1 MGTREGQPP
10 AEHPGESKFEE
21 IERMGREELIRI
33 LLKLNRYATIQF
45 PRAASGVAGNKE
57 RRAQHHAILR
67 VRVYRVWE
75 EI

>member
-21 IERMGREELIRI
+21 IERKGREELPRI
-33 LLKLNRYATIQF
+33 LLKLNRYATFQV
-45 PRAASGVAGNKE
+45 PRAGSGVRGNKS

-67 VRVYRVWE
+67 VRVYGVWE